1 LRLVLKRP
9 NEVNAHRMGLPCDGQ
24 FRDVRDS
31 ERIALFGERLDLG
44 VTGRKSD
51 SGRLLLVNAVHG
63 NHMSEKSSSRGL
75 KIARPRESRRPF
87 YVQLA
92 RDGETVER

>member
-1 LRLVLKRP
+1 MVIP
-9 NEVNAHRMGLPCDGQ
+9 SQYIP
-24 FRDVRDS
+24 
-31 ERIALFGERLDLG
+31 I
-44 VTGRKSD
+44 
-51 SGRLLLVNAVHG
+51 NAVHG